1 MYHVTKSRNSKDIF
15 ENGLKNNPP
24 SKKWV
29 NERRKMREKL
39 DNIGNNILSKWTNR
53 KNAIFFW
60 PNYQK
65 SLRYA
70 ERYKDPA
77 IVEINISDLNLWTVS
92 NTDVELLY
100 DDYISKSHFNTEM
113 AKKIV
118 KSAKKWEGSRDDNLE
133 VWTQSEISSDNIHK
147 ICDINGNPI
156 QLD

>member
-1 MYHVTKSRNSKDIF
+1 MYHVTKSKNAKDIF

-29 NERRKMREKL
+29 NKRRKMREKL
-39 DNIGNNILSKWTNR
+39 DNIGNNIHSNWTNR

-118 KSAKKWEGSRDDNLE
+118 KSARKWEGSRDDNLE

>member
-1 MYHVTKSRNSKDIF
+1 MYHVTKSKNAKDIF

-39 DNIGNNILSKWTNR
+39 DNIGNNIHPNWTNR

-77 IVEINISDLNLWTVS
+77 VVEINISDLNLWTVS

-118 KSAKKWEGSRDDNLE
+118 KSARKWEGSRDDNLE